1 MSERVPIGDAL
12 SGLTIHDL
20 DEGETVV
27 GAFILLKVLDAE
39 GDVTWSFRNT
49 ESSTNR
55 EELLGA
61 LSVQVELLKHSLVDD
76 WDVD

>member
-12 SGLTIHDL
+12 AGLTIHDF
-20 DEGETVV
+20 DKGETVV

-49 ESSTNR
+49 ESSPNR
-55 EELLGA
+55 EELFGA
-61 LSVQVELLKHSLVDD
+61 LCVQVEMLKHSLVDD
-76 WDVD
+76 WDWD